1 MAKKLHSNSG
11 LKDSRFIIQALLLA
25 ALAMMSTGSACNNPD
40 PPKAIKCPKGTEI
53 FGKAP
58 PYGNREFCGRGA
70 KFDLEGVQKHGTW
83 RYYWPNGN
91 LQTEGEYRDGLKEGT
106 FRVWVEQGQKI
117 QQGKYKQGAKEGVW
131 TAWHRNGKLKSK
143 TQFMGGKIHGFRK
156 LYDKNGQLKS
166 QWHYVDGELMG
177 RKTD

>member
-1 MAKKLHSNSG
+1 MENRDQTEPRLANLRYIAHG
-11 LKDSRFIIQALLLA
+11 FVIA
-25 ALAMMSTGSACNNPD
+25 ALGILSSGSACNNPNA
-40 PPKAIKCPKGTEI
+40 PEAIQCPKGTEV

-70 KFDLEGVQKHGTW
+70 KFDLEGVQKHGAW

-91 LQTEGEYRDGLKEGT
+91 LQTEGYYEDGLKEGT

-117 QQGKYKQGAKEGVW
+117 EEGKYRQGAKQGVW
-131 TAWHRNGKLKSK
+131 KGWHRNGKLKSE
-143 TQFMGGKIHGFRK
+143 TEFVDGKIHGFRK
-156 LYDKNGQLKS
+156 LYGKDGKLKS
-166 QWHYVDGELMG
+166 QWQYFDGELMG